1 MGVGGSGP
9 EAVHAEL
16 TSGHVGTIR
25 GLGTD
30 TGDAMTK
37 VRDSI
42 ELIRY
47 AQDRPEWDSDLA
59 RRSYNM
65 RAWATRASAEVCFN
79 RLNRTKLALEMAADG
94 YVHMEDQAD
103 QQINWYRQEKP
114 KVIDA
119 LGMFLLMFSAT
130 SNLLVVR
137 DYYTE
142 TLAEARDFLDADPF
156 TTKENDWLELGL
168 VKSMLRDLDPGT
180 MPGPLIPETLATGQ
194 DDRPWTPQ
202 GLGYDPDTG
211 NLVQTSY
218 EEAVDPKTGETV
230 FLARLSVIDPD
241 TGEVLNTVELGA
253 LDGDTPPNHAGGV
266 VVHDGTV
273 WVSSS
278 DSPPR
283 LVPYSMAQLNLTSPN
298 ATVTPSG
305 HPQTV
310 KAGASSTI
318 SGNTMYV
325 GSFTEKGEGPGS
337 MHTYTWDP
345 GTKSWGNEQ
354 GPFQI
359 PEETQGIAVR
369 GNEIVF
375 STSFGRDN
383 GSQLSSYNLGDVTS
397 GGGLGDPLRTVA
409 LPNMSEG
416 LVMLPDGI
424 VSTHESGATP
434 YATPGSKDDPE
445 DMWAGMS
452 MTVTPYGDLGLAGQV
467 AVVPATLQAASSWF
481 FDAESGLD
489 RVESRVSRL
498 NLPPNSLGEVPG
510 AGAFVSTVDTH
521 LDTTATWIG
530 ESRISSGTTAEGLVA
545 AANDYEETDA
555 GADNLFGFLQRFTS

>member
-9 EAVHAEL
+9 EAVHAQL
-16 TSGHVGTIR
+16 TSGNVGTIR

-30 TGDAMTK
+30 AGDAMTK

-59 RRSYNM
+59 RRTYNM

-103 QQINWYRQEKP
+103 QQIHWYRQEKP

-168 VKSMLRDLDPGT
+168 VKSMLRDLDHGT

-218 EEAVDPKTGETV
+218 EEAVDPDGRDGLPRQAQRDRPRHGRGPQHRRARRTGRRHP
-230 FLARLSVIDPD
+230 AQPRGRRRGPRRHRL
-241 TGEVLNTVELGA
+241 G
-253 LDGDTPPNHAGGV
+253 
-266 VVHDGTV
+266 
-273 WVSSS
+273 
-278 DSPPR
+278 R
-283 LVPYSMAQLNLTSPN
+283 LERQPAEMVPYSMAQLNLTSPTRRSLR
-298 ATVTPSG
+298 AVTRRP
-305 HPQTV
+305 
-310 KAGASSTI
+310 
-318 SGNTMYV
+318 
-325 GSFTEKGEGPGS
+325 
-337 MHTYTWDP
+337 
-345 GTKSWGNEQ
+345 
-354 GPFQI
+354 
-359 PEETQGIAVR
+359 
-369 GNEIVF
+369 
-375 STSFGRDN
+375 
-383 GSQLSSYNLGDVTS
+383 
-397 GGGLGDPLRTVA
+397 
-409 LPNMSEG
+409 
-416 LVMLPDGI
+416 
-424 VSTHESGATP
+424 
-434 YATPGSKDDPE
+434 
-445 DMWAGMS
+445 
-452 MTVTPYGDLGLAGQV
+452 
-467 AVVPATLQAASSWF
+467 
-481 FDAESGLD
+481 
-489 RVESRVSRL
+489 
-498 NLPPNSLGEVPG
+498 
-510 AGAFVSTVDTH
+510 
-521 LDTTATWIG
+521 
-530 ESRISSGTTAEGLVA
+530 
-545 AANDYEETDA
+545 
-555 GADNLFGFLQRFTS
+555 